1 MTTLTQLTVQK
12 IVRRLLQGEDY
23 RTEIVALINAEFL
36 EYVLDFFKRV
46 VEAKMRNATIT
57 ADWYRAEF
65 LNPSLPS
72 GEIDIHS
79 GLNQKTIA
87 NMYNSARKE
96 VVIQAAF
103 EHYERLY
110 ETINELIEQ
119 GEGIDFSLTIKLN
132 RVSVELSMNE
142 SLIVINTLAV
152 KRAQLRGDVWSSA
165 GKQVEKTLMRMLCK
179 LYHVPDQ
186 NYNES
191 GLSREQRELD
201 FSLIDQ
207 HGRRYAC
214 EVKLMG
220 KGNPESADA
229 TIARDTDVFIADKLS
244 DLNKQQLTRRGIEW
258 VELRSP
264 NGYQKFQ
271 AVLSAWN
278 IPHQP
283 FSGSL
288 DERLEEIFASFST
301 HRA

>member
-12 IVRRLLQGEDY
+12 IVRRLLRGEDY
-23 RTEIVALINAEFL
+23 RIEVVALINAEFL
-36 EYVLDFFKRV
+36 EYVLDFFNRV
-46 VEAKMRNATIT
+46 VKAKMRNATIT

-65 LNPSLPS
+65 LDPNLPAN
-72 GEIDIHS
+72 EIAIHS

-96 VVIQAAF
+96 VVIEAAF
-103 EHYERLY
+103 EHYQRLY

-152 KRAQLRGDVWSSA
+152 KRAQLRGGAWSTA
-165 GKQVEKTLMRMLCK
+165 GKQVEKTLMRVLCK
-179 LYHVPDQ
+179 LYNVPDQ
-186 NYNES
+186 NYAES

-201 FSLIDQ
+201 FSLIDP

-244 DLNKQQLTRRGIEW
+244 DLNKQQLTSRGIQW

-271 AVLSAWN
+271 AVLEALN

-288 DERLEEIFASFST
+288 DEKLEEIFASST
-301 HRA
+301 HQA